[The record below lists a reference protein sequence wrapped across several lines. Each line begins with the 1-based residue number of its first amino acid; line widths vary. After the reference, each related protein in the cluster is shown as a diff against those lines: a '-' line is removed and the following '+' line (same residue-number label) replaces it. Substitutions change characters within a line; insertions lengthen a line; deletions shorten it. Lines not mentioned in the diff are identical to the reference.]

1 MKSIEARFPASQ
13 VMLDVSLTLPAG
25 DNGVVLFAHGSGS
38 SRFSPRNN
46 FVARMLKSAG
56 LGTLLFDLL
65 TKEEEAIDLRT
76 ARLRFDIA
84 LLSQR
89 LLAATDWLLAQNEM
103 RGVLLGYFGSSTGG
117 AAALVAAVKRPEAVR
132 AIVCRGSRT
141 DMAAG
146 VLAKVTAPTLFV
158 VGEADT
164 QCSLGTAN
172 LSQNCAERNAS
183 KLSLARP
190 IFSKSRES
198 SKRLP
203 GWRQLGLWS
212 T

>member
-117 AAALVAAVKRPEAVR
+117 AAALVAR
-132 AIVCRGSRT
+132 
-141 DMAAG
+141 
-146 VLAKVTAPTLFV
+146 
-158 VGEADT
+158 
-164 QCSLGTAN
+164 
-172 LSQNCAERNAS
+172 
-183 KLSLARP
+183 
-190 IFSKSRES
+190 
-198 SKRLP
+198 
-203 GWRQLGLWS
+203 
-212 T
+212 